1 METKNINIQTS
12 GNGKSVI
19 IPREWLNI
27 LFGIIDEKEYL
38 LNYLYINYDNEKKI
52 INISKDAINEYFG
65 IKQKI
70 INIGKS
76 YGIYISM
83 KIIRHMFS
91 DIYKI
96 NYKTKNLSCR
106 MNFDD
111 DEKIIKIEKMEDDNG

>member
-52 INISKDAINEYFG
+52 INISKDIINEYFG

-83 KIIRHMFS
+83 KIIRHMFC

-96 NYKTKNLSCR
+96 DYKTKNLHCR

-111 DEKIIKIEKMEDDNG
+111 DEKIIKIEKVDDDE

>member
-1 METKNINIQTS
+1 MIKNINIQTS

-52 INISKDAINEYFG
+52 INISKDIINEYFG

-83 KIIRHMFS
+83 KIIRHMFC

-96 NYKTKNLSCR
+96 DYKTKNLHCR

-111 DEKIIKIEKMEDDNG
+111 DEKIIKIEKVDDDE